1 MGIRK
6 LLEKR
11 VHEIEK
17 DLTIPKGFFWSLLK
31 EDDWSFIIKLHSLI
45 EAAITHLLVKEIARP
60 ELENIFANL
69 ELSNYRTGKMVF
81 LKDLGLLKPYHKYVQ
96 ELSAIRN
103 DFVHNISN
111 VTVSL
116 KEYLDN
122 KPDRKN
128 NLFKSVQ
135 NVYKELG
142 RKDLSDMEK
151 RVSETFKDDL
161 LFISLFMLS
170 NIYLHTRPKKAIE
183 PLTEVLR
190 NMETEKT

>member
-1 MGIRK
+1 
-6 LLEKR
+6 
-11 VHEIEK
+11 
-17 DLTIPKGFFWSLLK
+17 
-31 EDDWSFIIKLHSLI
+31 
-45 EAAITHLLVKEIARP
+45 
-60 ELENIFANL
+60 
-69 ELSNYRTGKMVF
+69 MVF

-142 RKDLSDMEK
+142 LKDLSDMEK